1 MRREFGQNM
10 TDGLTTLNTLLKSIK
25 DDTGNKRH
33 IPPLERWSPSVISP
47 FNIVI
52 DERGDWYH
60 DGVKISRQPLVDL
73 FASVLWA
80 EVHGEAKRHFLKT
93 PSDYYEITVID
104 TPLFINKVD
113 KVGQNNEEWIIFGT
127 TNGDVIVLDDKPLYF
142 KEFTHQHG
150 SEQRLYIDTR
160 FNLTARINRNVFYH
174 LVQMGELIEQ
184 DGETM
189 LVLKSGGME
198 HRIIAPMT

>member
-1 MRREFGQNM
+1 MRREFGRHM
-10 TDGLTTLNTLLKSIK
+10 ADELSTLNELLKTIK
-25 DDTGNKRH
+25 DNEGGRN
-33 IPPLERWSPSVISP
+33 IPPLERWSPTTISP
-47 FNIVI
+47 FDVVI
-52 DERGDWYH
+52 DECGDWYH
-60 DGVKISRQPLVDL
+60 EGVKISRQALVDL

-80 EVHGEAKRHFLKT
+80 EVDDGIKHHFLKT

-113 KVGQNNEEWIIFGT
+113 KVVQDGDEWIVFGT

-142 KEFTHQHG
+142 KEFTYGHI

-174 LVQMGELIEQ
+174 LVQMGELMEQ
-184 DGETM
+184 DGETV
-189 LVLKSGGME
+189 LALKSGGVE
-198 HRIIAPMT
+198 HRIIAPMI